1 MDDRGVGDSEFSTR
15 RVLEALDIHT
25 TATLLNN
32 CEVRLQSGESETD
45 KIPLGSYVVHDE
57 YDDCE
62 ESGEEEEG
70 DSERIRSIK

>member
-1 MDDRGVGDSEFSTR
+1 MDDRGVGDSEFSTQ

-25 TATLLNN
+25 ATLLNN
-32 CEVRLQSGESETD
+32 REERMQSGESETD